1 MRRKELFYYL
11 TSGSNVMRDMHWCVT
26 VFYQKIENGNMANQI
41 HGFTIDY
48 GKFITSDSRL
58 LASGS
63 TTHQKTIF
71 ISGPSDEILHIS

>member
-1 MRRKELFYYL
+1 
-11 TSGSNVMRDMHWCVT
+11 
-26 VFYQKIENGNMANQI
+26 MANQI

-48 GKFITSDSRL
+48 GKFIITSDSRL